1 MLSAFPLISFSLQ
14 CFINPLHSYIAGQFW
29 NIPVTVVPYSGEQ
42 ALPEHF
48 VVTVSPPN
56 RPARRFIAVRFSH
69 NWDNSPGPCMYVGNS
84 QGAPSGEVTD
94 PNDSVIEPLSQL
106 SCGQSPQHS
115 LHVQSVQGRGVSR
128 TIACP
133 LQEYQNVSRQ
143 SSLVHWL

>member
-1 MLSAFPLISFSLQ
+1 MVHNKADMYKLVLLSFLYSAVIITLCIIIL
-14 CFINPLHSYIAGQFW
+14 QFW

-56 RPARRFIAVRFSH
+56 KPARRFIAVRFSH

-94 PNDSVIEPLSQL
+94 PNDSVIEPNYRSYRVD
-106 SCGQSPQHS
+106 S
-115 LHVQSVQGRGVSR
+115 LHNTRFTFNQFREGV
-128 TIACP
+128 CP
-133 LQEYQNVSRQ
+133 GP
-143 SSLVHWL
+143 